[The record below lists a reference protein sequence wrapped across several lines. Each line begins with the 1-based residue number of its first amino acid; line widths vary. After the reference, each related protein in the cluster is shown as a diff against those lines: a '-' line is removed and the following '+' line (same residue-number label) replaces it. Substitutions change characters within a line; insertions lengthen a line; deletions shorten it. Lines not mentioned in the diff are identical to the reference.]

1 MIKLVIDNKD
11 KKRFQKLFR
20 FFAEDQCELCL
31 FEEGLKW
38 RNENCNGI
46 VYSGAFKNYPIKN
59 KRKLGIIRNDKKQLR
74 NWFETWKDLGLWTLI
89 EIR

>member
-11 KKRFQKLFR
+11 KKRFQELFR
-20 FFAEDQCELCL
+20 FFAKDQCELCL

-59 KRKLGIIRNDKKQLR
+59 KRKLGIIRNDKKELR

>member
-1 MIKLVIDNKD
+1 MIKLIIDQKD
-11 KKRFQKLFR
+11 KKRFQELFR

-38 RNENCNGI
+38 RNEKCKGI
-46 VYSGAFKNYPIKN
+46 IYSDAFTDYPIKN
-59 KRKLGIIRNDKKQLR
+59 KRKLGIIKDKKQLK
-74 NWFETWKDLGLWTLI
+74 NWFNTWKDEGLWTLI

>member
-11 KKRFQKLFR
+11 KKRFQELFR

-31 FEEGLKW
+31 FKEGLKW

-46 VYSGAFKNYPIKN
+46 VFAGAFKNYPIKN
-59 KRKLGIIRNDKKQLR
+59 KRKLGIIPNDKKRLR
-74 NWFETWKDLGLWTLI
+74 NWFDTWKDEGLWSLI

>member
-1 MIKLVIDNKD
+1 MIKLIIDNKD
-11 KKRFQKLFR
+11 KKRFQELFK

-38 RNENCNGI
+38 KNENCNGI
-46 VYSGAFKNYPIKN
+46 VYFGAFKDYSIKN
-59 KRKLGIIRNDKKQLR
+59 KRKLGIIKDKKQLR
-74 NWFETWKDLGLWTLI
+74 NWFETWKDLGLWTEI